1 MCFQYDNF
9 MANNLYNEVIKLVKA
24 WLKWSYKT
32 GKSMTKY
39 EKAFLTV
46 ILKLYNGAF
55 DDKKYIFLLNL
66 QTLSLFLITHTHTH
80 TIFLSLSLSLSISLN
95 LSLFPLYPPLSLT
108 HKHILSP
115 SWTNT
120 HPPSLKCHLF
130 QYRTLFLVHLSLYL
144 YISLF
149 FSLALSVSL
158 PL

>member
-1 MCFQYDNF
+1 
-9 MANNLYNEVIKLVKA
+9 
-24 WLKWSYKT
+24 
-32 GKSMTKY
+32 MTKY

-115 SWTNT
+115 S
-120 HPPSLKCHLF
+120 
-130 QYRTLFLVHLSLYL
+130 
-144 YISLF
+144 
-149 FSLALSVSL
+149 
-158 PL
+158 